1 MLGERPAPV
10 KYSLASLMMVML
22 LGGPGL
28 AGLWWLRHTWFLQ
41 VLFILALMTTA
52 VCIFCAAFSAL
63 IAAGQRLANSSLAL
77 RTNVSS
83 RNNGP
88 RDRTRPSI
96 DQISRLR

>member
-1 MLGERPAPV
+1 M

-41 VLFILALMTTA
+41 VLFILALMTAA

-63 IAAGQRLANSSLAL
+63 IAAGQRPVNSSLPL
-77 RTNVSS
+77 RKNVGSE
-83 RNNGP
+83 NNGP
-88 RDRTRPSI
+88 CDRARPSI
-96 DQISRLR
+96 DQISRVR